1 MTAPHLT
8 QTISNGRSA
17 GKLPEAMFL
26 HDSETDTERAT
37 DSDAV
42 LTTLSHDHL
51 SQSDIDGVETFLL
64 FVGWP
69 RSCHS
74 IIGSML
80 DAHPN
85 MVIAH
90 EYGLFQRMN
99 KDNGLSLNRSQ
110 LYDELYKNAYMSLTT
125 EGSRDSRN
133 YRRGYTLNIDGS
145 WHGGFTSL
153 RVIGDKS
160 GGKTVMGYKSDSENF
175 KKLYQQL
182 AASVKVPVKVLQ
194 IIRNPLDMIATNTL
208 YASSSVRGTKT
219 KATHLQKYS
228 NFTILNKS
236 ASAIVNIS
244 KTVMRMVPDLG
255 LSPLEVHCEDLIA
268 DPAKTLSDICRFL
281 DLECPPDYLQ
291 MCVDKTFKTVSESRH
306 TVDFDPSTLPS
317 IIKELRTFP
326 FFQRYNLSTKEVL

>member
-1 MTAPHLT
+1 MTAPYLT
-8 QTISNGRSA
+8 QTISYGRSA
-17 GKLPEAMFL
+17 GNLPEAMIP
-26 HDSETDTERAT
+26 HDSDTERAMDR
-37 DSDAV
+37 DSV

-85 MVIAH
+85 TVIAH

-99 KDNGLSLNRSQ
+99 KDKGLSLNRSQ
-110 LYDELYKNAYMSLTT
+110 LYNELYKNAYMSLTT
-125 EGSRDSRN
+125 EGPRDSRN
-133 YRRGYTLNIDGS
+133 DRRGYTLNVDGS
-145 WHGGFTSL
+145 WQGRFTSL

-160 GGKTVMGYKSDSENF
+160 GGKTVMQYKLDSENF
-175 KKLYQQL
+175 KRLYQQL
-182 AASVKVPVKVLQ
+182 AASVKVPIKVLQ
-194 IIRNPLDMIATNTL
+194 IIRNPLNIIATNTL
-208 YASSSVRGTKT
+208 YDSSSVRGTKT
-219 KATHLQKYS
+219 KATHMKKYG
-228 NFTILNKS
+228 NFTVLNRS
-236 ASAIVNIS
+236 ASVIVDIS
-244 KTVMRMVPDLG
+244 KAVMRMIPDLG

-281 DLECPPDYLQ
+281 DLECPADYLK

-306 TVDFDPSTLPS
+306 TVDWDPNTLPLF
-317 IIKELRTFP
+317 IKELRTFP
-326 FFQRYNLSTKEVL
+326 FFQRYNLSTTDIR